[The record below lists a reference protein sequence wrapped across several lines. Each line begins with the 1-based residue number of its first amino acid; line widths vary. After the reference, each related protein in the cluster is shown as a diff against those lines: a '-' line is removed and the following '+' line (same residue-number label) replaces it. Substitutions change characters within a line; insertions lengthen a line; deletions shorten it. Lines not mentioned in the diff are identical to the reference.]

1 MLFLDDV
8 RTPDM
13 CLNYMYD
20 RIGLSVGLY
29 SGKWKVV
36 SNYDEFAQAIINHH
50 HEITHISF
58 DHDLGEDVALEAIE
72 RGMSKTQARK
82 KLKKNVKSGYD
93 CAIFT
98 IQYYKQL
105 GKPLPIIIVHSMNPP
120 GAERIKNIFKD
131 EKKES

>member
-13 CLNYMYD
+13 CLNYMYE

-29 SGKWKVV
+29 TEKWKVV
-36 SNYDEFAQAIINHH
+36 ANYDEYVQAIIAHH

-58 DHDLGEDVALEAIE
+58 DHDLGEDEALAAIE

-93 CAIFT
+93 CALFT
-98 IQYYKQL
+98 KRFYESL
-105 GKPLPIIIVHSMNPP
+105 GRPTPVMYVHSMNPV
-120 GAERIKNIFKD
+120 GTQRIINVFK
-131 EKKES
+131 